1 MEYFALESTIE
12 LPIPLNTVDAV
23 GSDGDAAPTF
33 SVRKRGA
40 ASSAAATYTGTAT
53 LLSHANFNLGCYYAS
68 IPATAANGFE
78 VNAVYDVFCF
88 ADVGDATPTG
98 YCGSFTLGYVY
109 TQLPSDPADA
119 SEIASSFST
128 VNTKLDTIDDYV
140 DTEITALTTAVNAI
154 GVIVTAIQAIFT
166 GMTSLPNWLRRA
178 FRKDAGT
185 AGMTTAET
193 EINTGGTSTFVGT
206 DDNLE
211 AIKDAS
217 GGGVGDCPTVEE
229 IVAGIQAIPGFS
241 VEVVSP
247 IDENGAIEVR
257 QGDSYLII
265 NNRNISINITGTLP
279 TLEDACSLNVF
290 FGGNK
295 VTYTGTVTVN
305 TPNADYTLKFELTGA
320 QTAAM
325 PIGVFTYEAEV
336 LFDGTTNEWTP
347 SSGSFTVKPQI
358 G

>member
-98 YCGSFTLGYVY
+98 YCGSFTLGPTLNLDVAVSSRLASGSY
-109 TQLPSDPADA
+109 TAPDNA
-119 SEIASSFST
+119 
-128 VNTKLDTIDDYV
+128 TIG
-140 DTEITALTTAVNAI
+140 TTATAVNAI
-154 GVIVTAIQAIFT
+154 GVIVTAIQAIFS
-166 GMTSLPNWLRRA
+166 GMTSLPDWLRRA

-185 AGMTTAET
+185 AEMATAET
-193 EINTGGTSTFVGT
+193 EINTGGTSTFDGT
-206 DDNLE
+206 TDSLE

-217 GGGVGDCPTVEE
+217 GGGAGDCPTVEE